1 MTAQMP
7 GVCASCASIVARGS
21 GTCLAPCN
29 PALQPNDY
37 NTLRKGN
44 HIWRKI
50 LDLRSVQRPLKK
62 KYRNEPGS
70 SRITLEAKASQ
81 QDTPISCSVDVGRAV
96 YEAEAHAGTGGTGEV
111 ACSGDLLLGALAAC
125 AQVTCQMVAE
135 AMGIEAEKIEVT
147 VEGDMD
153 LAGTLGVSQE
163 VPVGFESIRTTIDI
177 VAPEA
182 TEDQMEKL
190 RKSTEQY
197 CVVYQTLANTP
208 ELRTEWA

>member
-1 MTAQMP
+1 
-7 GVCASCASIVARGS
+7 
-21 GTCLAPCN
+21 
-29 PALQPNDY
+29 
-37 NTLRKGN
+37 
-44 HIWRKI
+44 

-62 KYRNEPGS
+62 KYRDEPGS

-81 QDTPISCSVDVGRAV
+81 EDTPIACSVDVGQAV
-96 YEAEAHAGTGGTGEV
+96 YEAEAHAGVGGTGEV

-125 AQVTCQMVAE
+125 AQVTCQMVAG
-135 AMGIEAEKIEVT
+135 AMGVEAEKIEVT

-153 LAGTLGVSQE
+153 LAGTLGVSQD
-163 VPVGFESIRTTIDI
+163 VPVGFETIRTTFNI

-182 TEDQMEKL
+182 TEEQLEKL

-208 ELRTEWA
+208 DLQTEWA